1 MAYESEATREPA
13 AKALAEKRR
22 NHGEAVSRFDPKMW
36 ARYLEFQ
43 RIVGEGVDPVVVAV
57 EWRASK
63 QGTPAGIGMPVK
75 EAYAK
80 DFALREEEKSWGDAA
95 ASHATTRL
103 DRFTGKL
110 GAKHLNEV
118 STEDVREWLRTVNG
132 HWHPR

>member
-1 MAYESEATREPA
+1 MKKSTPKEPWTPPRGIRYRNKPGREKPFILIWSEPEAGEKWMAYESEATRELA

-63 QGTPAGIGMPVK
+63 QGTPAGIGM
-75 EAYAK
+75 
-80 DFALREEEKSWGDAA
+80 
-95 ASHATTRL
+95 
-103 DRFTGKL
+103 
-110 GAKHLNEV
+110 
-118 STEDVREWLRTVNG
+118 
-132 HWHPR
+132 